1 MPARSRTVP
10 AAESE
15 VVVGVT
21 EVGGNGPTNGGE
33 ADITLQAP
41 YSVMIK
47 ITGTSAVLFHAWN
60 DEAVAEKAAAKKGSE
75 AKKRDNLESYVHRD
89 EDGYLCLPGQYVIG
103 SLTDP
108 RNGSAKYL
116 QDPRSPR
123 KSALDLFRAGVV
135 ALTELAQLIPAGA
148 KGPVKEWDYIDRR
161 RVMVQR
167 QGITRERPAF
177 SAGWSAELELMCL
190 SPEYISS
197 RMLHEALVR
206 AGQLVGVAD
215 FRPTF
220 GRFQIDSF
228 KVIDPLES

>member
-1 MPARSRTVP
+1 MPRGIKAT
-10 AAESE
+10 AA
-15 VVVGVT
+15 VT
-21 EVGGNGPTNGGE
+21 EIGGE
-33 ADITLQAP
+33 SPSNNGEPDIVVQAP
-41 YSVMIK
+41 YSVLIRLE
-47 ITGTSAVLFHAWN
+47 GTSAILFHAWSN
-60 DEAVAEKAAAKKGSE
+60 EAVAEKAAAVKGSA
-75 AKKRDNLESYVHRD
+75 AKKTDNVESYVHRD
-89 EDGYLCLPGQYVIG
+89 EDGFLCLPGQYLIG

-135 ALTELAQLIPAGA
+135 ALTELAHIIPAGA
-148 KGPVKEWDYIDRR
+148 DGPVKDWDYIDRR

-177 SAGWSAELELMCL
+177 SAGWTAEMELMVL
-190 SPEYISS
+190 SPEYIN
-197 RMLHEALVR
+197 RTMLHTALVR

-220 GRFQIDSF
+220 GRFSVTHFQIM
-228 KVIDPLES
+228 DPLA